1 MKSIDFWFSI
11 GSTYSYLTVMRLA
24 GVERVTGVG
33 FDWRPFSVRVIM
45 REMDNVPFADKPAK
59 SRYMWRDIGRRARK
73 YGLEARLAARP
84 IRWSISILPTGW
96 RSWAARKAGAAT
108 TWSPPTGDGCATA
121 NRREA
126 SRTLPTA

>member
-1 MKSIDFWFSI
+1 MKTIDFWFSI

-24 GVERVTGVG
+24 GVERDTGVA
-33 FDWRPFSVRVIM
+33 FDWHPFSVRVIM
-45 REMDNVPFADKPAK
+45 REMNNLPFADKPAK
-59 SRYMWRDIGRRARK
+59 SRYMWRDIARRARK